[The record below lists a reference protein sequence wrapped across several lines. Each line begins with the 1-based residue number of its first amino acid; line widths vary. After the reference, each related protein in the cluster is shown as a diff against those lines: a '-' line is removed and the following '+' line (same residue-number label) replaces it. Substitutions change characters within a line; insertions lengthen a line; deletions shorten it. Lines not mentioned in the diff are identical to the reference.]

1 MRMRIT
7 HAYLL
12 VAVVLVVGCSSTSD
26 NTVAVTG
33 TDTSCTASATEVAAG
48 KVTFEF
54 ENKSS
59 QVNEL
64 YVLRANK
71 KVVAELE
78 NVTSGITR
86 SLNADLSSGIYTLTC
101 KPGMKGEGISSTIK
115 VVGDGGAGSA
125 S

>member
-1 MRMRIT
+1 MTIQLATARM
-7 HAYLL
+7 L
-12 VAVVLVVGCSSTSD
+12 VPFFLIVGCSSTSGN
-26 NTVAVTG
+26 NTVAVIG
-33 TDTSCTASATEVAAG
+33 TDTSCMPGATDVAAG

-54 ENKSS
+54 ENRSP

-78 NVTSGITR
+78 NVTSGMTR
-86 SLNADLSSGIYTLTC
+86 SLSADLSTGIYTLTC

-115 VVGDGGAGSA
+115 VVGDGGGSTP
-125 S
+125 